1 MRDAA
6 SVLYGR
12 NTVSEALKG
21 DTTVERIF
29 LLDGNHDGVL
39 GNLFKEAKKR
49 GIRVDFVGKD
59 RLDEMTHNGKHQGV
73 CAYISAFEY
82 AEVDDILN
90 RAKEKG
96 EDPFIILLDDIV
108 DPHNLGA
115 IIRSANVCGAHG
127 VIIPK
132 NNAAGLT
139 DTAAKAA
146 EGALS
151 YTPVARVTNLSR
163 TIDEL
168 KEQGIWFA
176 CADMGGEAA
185 YQQNL
190 TGPIGLVI
198 GNEGKGVSPLV
209 KKKCDFVT
217 SIPVKGEIESLNAS
231 VAAGVLMYEV
241 VRQRTAVDKA

>member
-6 SVLYGR
+6 NILFGR
-12 NTVSEALKG
+12 NTVTEALRSG
-21 DTTVERIF
+21 ATIERIF

-39 GNLFKEAKKR
+39 GAIFKEAKKQ
-49 GIRVDFVGKD
+49 GIRVDFVTKS
-59 RLDEMTHNGKHQGV
+59 RLDEMTDRAAHQGV
-73 CAYISAFEY
+73 CAYTAAFSY
-82 AEVDDILN
+82 AEVDDILK
-90 RAKEKG
+90 RAEEKG
-96 EDPFIILLDDIV
+96 EDPFIIFLDDIV

-115 IIRSANVCGAHG
+115 IIRSANVAGAHG

-139 DTAAKAA
+139 ETAAKAA

-151 YTPVARVTNLSR
+151 YTPVARVTNLGR

-168 KEQGIWFA
+168 KERGLWFA
-176 CADMGGEAA
+176 CADMGGEPCFT
-185 YQQNL
+185 QNL

-217 SIPVKGEIESLNAS
+217 SIPVRGEIESLNAS
-231 VAAGVLMYEV
+231 VAAGILMYEV
-241 VRQRTAVDKA
+241 VRQRNVDKA